1 MTGYSI
7 SPDAACAA
15 VDDGAVV
22 LHMGTRRYFSLNET
36 GAAIWRLLEDDVALG
51 DIPARLGELY
61 DVDPAA
67 ATGAVDRLLGELAA
81 EDLITLEVPT

>member
-1 MTGYSI
+1 MTAYSL

-36 GAAIWRLLEDDVALG
+36 GAAIWRMLEDDVAL
-51 DIPARLGELY
+51 DEIPARLGTLY
-61 DVDPAA
+61 AVDAA
-67 ATGAVDRLLGELAA
+67 VASSAVDRLLGELAA
-81 EDLITLEVPT
+81 EYLITFPEAP